1 MSRREAPKAAKR
13 VAPALVQSGEVPQL
27 FLDANILLPQYLR
40 AVFLDLAA
48 AGVIRVHWTSEIL
61 VEVRRNLVSQRKVFG
76 LSDAA
81 AD

>member
-13 VAPALVQSGEVPQL
+13 VAPALVQSGE